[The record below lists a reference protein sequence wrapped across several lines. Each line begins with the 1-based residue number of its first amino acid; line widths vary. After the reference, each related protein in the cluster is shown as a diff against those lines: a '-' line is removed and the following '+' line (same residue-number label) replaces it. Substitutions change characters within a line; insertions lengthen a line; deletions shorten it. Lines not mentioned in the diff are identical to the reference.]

1 MNNLN
6 IFCFG
11 FGQVAKYFIKKL
23 KLENFNINLSTTSR
37 ENTHKKKFD
46 EIDYT
51 SFKFNGTNYDN
62 KLIEKLKK
70 SDHILVSIPPRD
82 GTDLVLKNFSNI
94 IEDCNPKWITYL
106 SATSVY
112 GDHEGEWVNE
122 ESIANPITS
131 NGIDR
136 LSAEKLWLS
145 LNLNKKIPLQ
155 VFRLSGIYSNE
166 NNILVRLKSGNAKLV
181 NKKNHFFSRIHVED
195 IANILFESLSKFKS
209 GEIYNISDDK
219 PTPSEDIT
227 LYGAKI
233 LNIEK
238 LKTIEIHDIE
248 SEMLKNFYKD
258 SKKVSNKK
266 MKDFFNYTLKFPTY
280 IEGLNYIRNNLI
292 QL

>member
-51 SFKFNGTNYDN
+51 SFKFKGTNYDN

-82 GTDLVLKNFSNI
+82 GTDLVLKNFSKI

-112 GDHEGEWVNE
+112 GDHEGKWVNE
-122 ESIANPITS
+122 ESITNPITS
-131 NGIDR
+131 NGVDR

-181 NKKNHFFSRIHVED
+181 NKKNHFFSRIHIED

-238 LKTIEIHDIE
+238 LKTIEIYDIE